1 MAIYGNMVVP
11 SKAAGGALPT
21 DNSDRNV
28 YVPGTDVSARYSDA
42 GGVLAAQGQQKA
54 AEGLGNLG
62 KGLGALAGM
71 GMALYTRQRRIEHA
85 EAMEAVSR
93 LQTEYIEKQ
102 REWSQIKGANAIGME
117 ELKSRWWDEAMPR
130 YTENLSDYGKRYFN
144 LNADRIGAQ
153 ADTFIQSHQERE
165 INQYETAQLKVAMD
179 SEANM
184 INLDPYNQQQTSASI
199 GRIQALIHQEC
210 VRKGL
215 PPEVEQ
221 QMVRQAVGTAFGN
234 AIAIQIQQGNLEG
247 ARQLFAQYQQIIPA
261 DQQAKLLDSYDSNA
275 RQLGA
280 AQAANGDMRGLERT
294 MRGGV
299 PDTARGGESGS
310 LLRRYESTGLD
321 DISIDTGGSKSYGP
335 YQFNSGGG
343 HSGGTM
349 HQWVASTR
357 TSDPE
362 IYKRLSPYRVGSK
375 EFDAA
380 FKALAAD
387 PAMRERL
394 SRSMRQGFLDMYE
407 NPALRS
413 INGSEYA
420 AKFAGNPVFREVM
433 DSTAVQHGPGMV
445 RNIFDK
451 AWSRTDKT
459 GSEQQILSS
468 LISNIYQERQAP
480 GRFKRAAKEDP
491 QIYVKMG
498 KRYNSENA
506 VAQRLLADYYR
517 TGSMPQVQGL
527 NVGAGGQPM
536 SAQDKMAQRAAA
548 GLPAEAPAGSGASAG
563 AGGSSP
569 QGSAPQPQSGGIQGL
584 GMKPDTLLHFQS
596 VLAPQ
601 AMANSWWKELETLP
615 ADKLDYEYDKRMQAL
630 QKENPVMASKVDSLV
645 RPMVKRQKDIYKAE
659 SEQRVYDWAAKIA
672 DLDPIAQNNTIGQAV
687 AAGSISQEEGA
698 RALLRVTGKKEDS
711 PRTRTAVLEIKT
723 KIDRGEI
730 TNRQQIEAAGI
741 NSKLTN
747 AQINDC
753 LEYQSKGGQKGAV
766 QMTQINSAWKQWR
779 RKNGETVKDGDM
791 IPADLANY
799 VYADMTPGKV
809 PSEQELEKSIA
820 EGMIKGKG
828 LFGGKEAY
836 KAWADNDNDWEIGDI
851 PEGLKLEGV
860 NSREQMWSRVDEW
873 IYTQRPD
880 LKRGQITDA
889 MRRAA
894 LRELIGMPRWG
905 LTEENARRAK

>member
-28 YVPGTDVSARYSDA
+28 YVPGTEVSARYSDA

-130 YTENLSDYGKRYFN
+130 YTQGLSDYGKRYFN

-153 ADTFIQSHQERE
+153 ADTFITNHQEQQ
-165 INQYETAQLKVAMD
+165 IGQYEATQLKVAMD

-234 AIAIQIQQGNLEG
+234 AIAIQIQQGRLDG
-247 ARQLFAQYQQIIPA
+247 AQQLFAQYQQLIPA
-261 DQQAKLLDSYDSNA
+261 DQQAKLLDSYDSSA
-275 RQLGA
+275 RQIGA
-280 AQAANGDMRGLERT
+280 EQAANGDMRGLERT

-299 PDTARGGESGS
+299 PYTARGGESGS

-335 YQFNSGGG
+335 YQFNSGAG
-343 HSGGTM
+343 HRGGTM
-349 HQWVASTR
+349 HQWVAGTR

-407 NPALRS
+407 NPALRGIS
-413 INGSEYA
+413 GSEYA

-468 LISNIYQERQAP
+468 FISNIYQERQAP
-480 GRFKRAAKEDP
+480 GRFKRAAREDP
-491 QIYVKMG
+491 QIYAKMG
-498 KRYNSENA
+498 KRYSSENA
-506 VAQRLLADYYR
+506 VAQRILADYYR

-527 NVGAGGQPM
+527 NVGAGGQPL

-569 QGSAPQPQSGGIQGL
+569 QGGVPQPQSGGIQGL

-615 ADKLDYEYDKRMQAL
+615 ADKLDLEYDKRMQAL
-630 QKENPVMASKVDSLV
+630 QKENPVMASKVDSIV
-645 RPMVKRQKDIYKAE
+645 RPMVARQKEIYKAE
-659 SEQRVYDWAAKIA
+659 SEQRVGDCAASIKNDNYLGAANTVSQLVANKKI
-672 DLDPIAQNNTIGQAV
+672 
-687 AAGSISQEEGA
+687 SEKEGA
-698 RALLRVTGKKEDS
+698 LALELAFGKKADNIDS
-711 PRTRTAVLEIKT
+711 RSAASQVLED
-723 KIDRGEI
+723 IDRGNI
-730 TNRQQIEAAGI
+730 TSRQQIEAA
-741 NSKLTN
+741 
-747 AQINDC
+747 C
-753 LEYQSKGGQKGAV
+753 LAGRCTEEQTKKCIDYFDKGGQKGQV
-766 QMTQINSAWKQWR
+766 KWERINEVWKAWKESQGQSVGT
-779 RKNGETVKDGDM
+779 GEK
-791 IPADLANY
+791 IPWELANY
-799 VYADMTPGKV
+799 VYADMTPGKI
-809 PSEQELEKSIA
+809 PSSEEIKKSIA
-820 EGMIKGKG
+820 EGMTKGRG
-828 LFGGKEAY
+828 WGSNYAY
-836 KAWADNDNDWEIGDI
+836 KAWSKKNEDWEADELPPAFNGDRKKYWDAVDDWI
-851 PEGLKLEGV
+851 LANVSGV
-860 NSREQMWSRVDEW
+860 KKD
-873 IYTQRPD
+873 D
-880 LKRGQITDA
+880 ITDP

-894 LRELIGMPRWG
+894 AREMMGMPRWG
-905 LTEENARRAK
+905 YDWNKGGSK

>member
-28 YVPGTDVSARYSDA
+28 YVPGTEVSARYSDA
-42 GGVLAAQGQQKA
+42 GGVLAAQGAQKA

-62 KGLGALAGM
+62 KGLGALGSM
-71 GMALYTRQRRIEHA
+71 GLAFYTRQRRIEHA
-85 EAMEAVSR
+85 EAMEAVAR
-93 LQTEYIEKQ
+93 LQTEYVEKQ
-102 REWSQIKGANAIGME
+102 REWSQIKGANAINME
-117 ELKSRWWDEAMPR
+117 ELKSRWWDEAIPR
-130 YTENLSDYGKRYFN
+130 YTQNLSDYGKRYFN
-144 LNADRIGAQ
+144 LNADRVGAQ
-153 ADTFIQSHQERE
+153 ADTFIQHHQEQQ
-165 INQYETAQLKVAMD
+165 INQYETTQLKVAMD

-199 GRIQALIHQEC
+199 GRIQALIHQDC
-210 VRKGL
+210 LRKGL

-234 AIAIQIQQGNLEG
+234 AIAIQIQQGRLDG
-247 ARQLFAQYQQIIPA
+247 AQQLFAQYQQIIPA
-261 DQQAKLLDSYDSNA
+261 DQQAKLLDAYDSNA

-299 PDTARGGESGS
+299 PYTARGGESGS

-335 YQFNSGGG
+335 YQFNSGAG
-343 HSGGTM
+343 HRGGTM
-349 HQWVASTR
+349 HQWVSGTR

-394 SRSMRQGFLDMYE
+394 SLSMRQGFLDMYE
-407 NPALRS
+407 NPALRG

-480 GRFKRAAKEDP
+480 GRFKRAAREDP
-491 QIYVKMG
+491 QIYAKMG
-498 KRYNSENA
+498 RRYSSENA

-569 QGSAPQPQSGGIQGL
+569 QGNVPQPQSGGIQGL

-601 AMANSWWKELETLP
+601 AMANSMWKELEALP

-659 SEQRVYDWAAKIA
+659 SEQRVGDWGVKVKG
-672 DLDPIAQNNTIGQAV
+672 LDPLAVRDTLNKAV
-687 AAGSISQEEGA
+687 AAGQITEEEA
-698 RALLRVTGKKEDS
+698 AKVYD
-711 PRTRTAVLEIKT
+711 RTVGSKRTPSTENREAVVEIKRL
-723 KIDRGEI
+723 IDRGARGEKGGI
-730 TNRQQIEAAGI
+730 TERGQVESAAI
-741 NSKLTN
+741 NGRLTD
-747 AQINDC
+747 AQTNDC
-753 LEYQSKGGQKGAV
+753 LEYLDKGGQRSIVDVTRIEKV
-766 QMTQINSAWKQWR
+766 WKQYR
-779 RKNGETVKDGDM
+779 EDQGESVSSKDK
-791 IPADLANY
+791 IPPALVDF
-799 VYADMTPGKV
+799 VYADMTPGKI
-809 PSEQELEKSIA
+809 PSTQELRNSIA
-820 EGMIKGKG
+820 KGYIRGKAMFGKNYAYEAAAKG
-828 LFGGKEAY
+828 DKDWFDARMTDDDWKNVTKWIETNWPDVKKPYTFALMKEA
-836 KAWADNDNDWEIGDI
+836 
-851 PEGLKLEGV
+851 
-860 NSREQMWSRVDEW
+860 SRKMQ
-873 IYTQRPD
+873 
-880 LKRGQITDA
+880 
-889 MRRAA
+889 
-894 LRELIGMPRWG
+894 GMPWG
-905 LTEENARRAK
+905 VKNEKQGGVR